1 MKNSRQPGSNPAG
14 AYETGVERTI
24 MAGFG
29 GQGIML
35 AGKIAVRAGL
45 SLGLRVTYIPSYG
58 AEVRGGTAHCHV
70 IVSQREI
77 PSPIIARPDFVL
89 VMNSPSLAKFSERVR
104 EGGTLIINSSL
115 VDESPGRDDITE
127 VRVPANLIAGQRGTI
142 KAANMALLGA
152 FIRHSELL
160 SLEAVRRV
168 LPDALP
174 PRHRDLLE
182 INLGALQD
190 GYEQA

>member
-1 MKNSRQPGSNPAG
+1 MKNKRQPGPV
-14 AYETGVERTI
+14 EVRDPGVERTI

-35 AGKIAVRAGL
+35 TGKIAIRAGM

-70 IVSQREI
+70 IVSRSEI
-77 PSPIIARPDFVL
+77 PSPIIARPDFCL
-89 VMNSPSLAKFSERVR
+89 VMNSPSLAKFSGRVR
-104 EGGTLIINSSL
+104 DGGTLIINSSL
-115 VDESPGRDDITE
+115 VDESSGRDDITE
-127 VRVPANLIAGQRGTI
+127 VRIPANRIAGEQGAI

-152 FIRHSELL
+152 YVRHSKLL

-182 INLGALQD
+182 INLGALRE